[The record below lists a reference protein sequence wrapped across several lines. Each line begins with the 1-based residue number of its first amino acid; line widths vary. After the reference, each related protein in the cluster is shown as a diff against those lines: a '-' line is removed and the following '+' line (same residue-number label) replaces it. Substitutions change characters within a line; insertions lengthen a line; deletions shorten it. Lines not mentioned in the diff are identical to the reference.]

1 MLNEDGPESWSA
13 LCPCCHEVVAAGV
26 KTEEKARGI
35 AHEHILDIHHPDR
48 REGWIL

>member
-13 LCPCCHEVVAAGV
+13 ICPNCHEMIVEGV
-26 KTEEKARGI
+26 EKEETARGI
-35 AHEHILDIHHPDR
+35 AHRHILDVHHPDR